1 MPPWVSLFALPGVGA
16 SYWSGFLPA
25 VVVLGF
31 GMTVMVAP
39 LTTTVMNAVGP
50 DLAGVA
56 SGVNNAVSRAAA
68 VLAIAVF
75 GAIMA
80 WAFDAALAERLQA
93 MGASDEVRAFL
104 AAERDRLAAA
114 GAPPGADAATV
125 AAVKRAVA
133 ESFVAG
139 FRWVMLLS
147 AGLAVLS
154 AVSAWLMIRRT
165 PVEKPDNDKP

>member
-1 MPPWVSLFALPGVGA
+1 MVNPMESFTPSNASALA
-16 SYWSGFLPA
+16 EHDTPA
-25 VVVLGF
+25 L
-31 GMTVMVAP
+31 VA
-39 LTTTVMNAVGP
+39 T
-50 DLAGVA
+50 
-56 SGVNNAVSRAAA
+56 
-68 VLAIAVF
+68 
-75 GAIMA
+75 
-80 WAFDAALAERLQA
+80 LAERLQA
-93 MGASDEVRAFL
+93 MGASPEVRSFL

-114 GAPPGADAATV
+114 GAPPGADAATA

-165 PVEKPDNDKP
+165 PTEKPDNNKP